1 MENIGQLK
9 VLRKDQ
15 NKPLSKVYVKVYSQS
30 RGGSVDFYKDGYTDL
45 KGRFDYTSLSTNQ
58 LDSVEK
64 FSILVMSNEFGA
76 IIRDANPPK
85 V

>member
-30 RGGSVDFYKDGYTDL
+30 RGGSVDFYKDGVSIRHVFL
-45 KGRFDYTSLSTNQ
+45 NEL
-58 LDSVEK
+58 
-64 FSILVMSNEFGA
+64 FSCERNG
-76 IIRDANPPK
+76 
-85 V
+85 

>member
-30 RGGSVDFYKDGYTDL
+30 RGGSVDFYKDG
-45 KGRFDYTSLSTNQ
+45 
-58 LDSVEK
+58 V
-64 FSILVMSNEFGA
+64 SIKTRVFKWIFILLERNG
-76 IIRDANPPK
+76 
-85 V
+85 

>member
-30 RGGSVDFYKDGYTDL
+30 RGGSVDFYKDG
-45 KGRFDYTSLSTNQ
+45 
-58 LDSVEK
+58 V
-64 FSILVMSNEFGA
+64 SILDKCF
-76 IIRDANPPK
+76 
-85 V
+85 